1 MLTGG
6 HHDRPL
12 VALYSETGYV
22 KDLPRM
28 QDRGRNYHA
37 CTSFDNDQG
46 TKVNIGVVMLVVISA
61 LLYMQTLI
69 VSGGN
74 NGREQVKTTELL
86 VENSN
91 AWVYTGETQHARW
104 ALAASNIDGRIIM
117 TGSRSYEFY

>member
-46 TKVNIGVVMLVVISA
+46 TKVNIGVVLVVISA
-61 LLYMQTLI
+61 LHYMQTLI

-74 NGREQVKTTELL
+74 NGRGLVKTTELL
-86 VENSN
+86 VGNSN

-117 TGSRSYEFY
+117 TGSRSHEFY